1 MTAPRP
7 QFRRLGLE
15 MSLKP
20 FPSFSEADVRATAE
34 TVFDQWR
41 LLGSRAE
48 EATVLLWIA
57 DGSELLE
64 WSGDLDQPLQWGSLV
79 GFANTQWNPY
89 GQHDAGQA
97 RHGKPYRD
105 RISPLRYAELR
116 RIVAILREVGEQQLG
131 RPVTIGATFD
141 PGPEFAD
148 SEFKYVRHREILAAG
163 EGLGLGP
170 LIAML
175 QADSRLRGDQ
185 RPYAAYPEGIPD
197 GLSFGSFLGRQA
209 EAYLT
214 AMGFDYLWLSNG
226 FGFSSFPWAPV
237 GTGFDGVRFHPERL
251 AASREGL
258 LQFWQD
264 LLAGTTFPIEVRGTN
279 FTTGMDLGSDG
290 TPAAE
295 ILATGRVRN
304 PPPNSPWGPLNHDFG
319 IELTGYLSR
328 IARPPADGFLFR
340 FYANDPWFWQN
351 HWWDFY
357 RRDPFDIHLPL
368 SVSRLTGDG
377 TPQPARDLQILSI
390 DTAAGVLDERVGR
403 EVGGQVLEALETPP
417 DAAGP
422 FVWLYPYSQYHA
434 DGGENPATGASA
446 YFEDELI
453 TAAVNAGLP
462 LNTVLDTAD
471 LAAVLPTGAL
481 RGRVVVAPTRVFD
494 HDAIHLLDELADA
507 GADVLLYG
515 AIERGDPDL
524 AEALGLRLTE
534 GVEGEGNL
542 TGRLGAPMPLRHPAA
557 LSGGGV
563 RESPATTDAIEL
575 ASLVCGGQA
584 RSYAVAVPARTA
596 GGGRLI
602 WVRGSASTSGYAV
615 DNHGL
620 RSAVPL
626 DPAAAAV
633 PAAVL
638 LGAIGELG
646 YDIGSVR
653 DQPGQPAIVQTV
665 HRHDGAWWFSGYLA
679 DTTVRGSWR
688 YPFGAPL
695 LHQRDCVIEKGRAL
709 YQFGRSF
716 HLECRLFA
724 AQEQGRVSVR
734 ELAPFPYGIRRHFE
748 VRGLE
753 HAVVTVFP
761 PPAALARAEL
771 EVEGEPVEGTRDADA
786 GTITLSAHGTLRVRW

>member
-1 MTAPRP
+1 MTGPRP
-7 QFRRLGLE
+7 QYRRLGLE

-20 FPSFSEADVRATAE
+20 FPSFNEVDVRATAE
-34 TVFDQWR
+34 VVFDQWR

-64 WSGDLDQPLQWGSLV
+64 WAGDLDQPMQWGSLV
-79 GFANTQWNPY
+79 GFANTQWDPY
-89 GQHDAGQA
+89 GQHDAGPT

-105 RISPLRYAELR
+105 QIPTLNYAELR
-116 RIVAILREVGEQQLG
+116 RIVAILREVGERKLG
-131 RPVTIGATFD
+131 LPVTIGATFD

-163 EGLGLGP
+163 EDLGLGP

-175 QADSRLRGDQ
+175 QADSRLRGDD
-185 RPYAAYPEGIPD
+185 RRYAAYPDGIPD
-197 GLSFGSFLGRQA
+197 GLSFGTFLGQQA
-209 EAYLT
+209 ESYL
-214 AMGFDYLWLSNG
+214 AALGFDYLWLSNG

-237 GTGFDGVRFHPERL
+237 GVGFDGLAFHPERL
-251 AASREGL
+251 GASRTGL
-258 LQFWQD
+258 QGFWRD
-264 LLAGTTFPIEVRGTN
+264 LLAGTTFPVEVRGTN

-328 IARPPADGFLFR
+328 IVRPPSGDFLFR

-351 HWWDFY
+351 PWWDFY

-377 TPQPARDLQILSI
+377 SPQPARDLQILSI

-403 EVGGQVLEALETPP
+403 EVGDRVLEALETPP

-422 FVWLYPYSQYHA
+422 FVWLYPYGQYHA
-434 DGGENPATGASA
+434 DAAEDPATGASA

-462 LNTVLDTAD
+462 LNTVLDTSD
-471 LAAVLPTGAL
+471 LTTVLPSGAL

-494 HDAIHLLDELADA
+494 ADALHLLDELTAA

-515 AIERGDPDL
+515 AVDRGGPGL
-524 AEALGLRLTE
+524 AAALGLGLAE
-534 GVEGEGNL
+534 PVEGEAIL
-542 TGRLGAPMPLRHPAA
+542 VGRLGAPLPLRHPAI

-563 RESPATTDAIEL
+563 REQATTGVEL
-575 ASLVCGGQA
+575 ASLICGGEA
-584 RSYAVAVPARTA
+584 RSYAVAVPARQA
-596 GGGRLI
+596 GGGRVV
-602 WVRGSASTSGYAV
+602 WVRGSASTAGYAV

-626 DPAAAAV
+626 DPATAAV

-638 LGAIGELG
+638 LAAVGEFD
-646 YDIGSVR
+646 YDLGSVR
-653 DQPGQPAIVQTV
+653 DQAGQPAIVQTV
-665 HRHDGAWWFSGYLA
+665 HRSDGAWWFNGYLA
-679 DTTVRGSWR
+679 DTTVRGRWR
-688 YPFGAPL
+688 FPYGAPL
-695 LHQRDCVIEKGRAL
+695 LHQRDCVIDDGRAT

-724 AQEQGRVSVR
+724 VQQQGRVSVR
-734 ELAPFPYGIRRHFE
+734 ELAPFPYGIKRYFE
-748 VRGLE
+748 VRGLDD
-753 HAVVTVFP
+753 AVVTVFP
-761 PPAALARAEL
+761 PPSALARAEL
-771 EVEGEPVEGTRDADA
+771 EVNGQPVEGNRDAET
-786 GTITLSAHGTLRVRW
+786 GTIALPVTGTLRVRW